1 MYYSLFFYEFKKTK
15 YLLLNIGENLTDEEL
30 YEMLE
35 EADRD
40 GDGMINPDEF
50 YRYEN

>member
-1 MYYSLFFYEFKKTK
+1 
-15 YLLLNIGENLTDEEL
+15 
-30 YEMLE
+30 MLE

-50 YRYEN
+50 YRLNKFQLFLKVLNYIGS